1 MTDTLFLADFRR
13 AAASEGCPFCAL
25 LTETTQRYVR
35 ALLSESVLSPQLHQ
49 RLAQSRGFCQA
60 HAWLLESEGEGIA
73 ILYGTVLQTLRQA
86 LREGLAQAASPTK
99 RRWLGKP
106 QPTLGAQLREQL
118 SPTDTCLVCEHQAQS
133 TAFALGQ
140 LLENLDEVGGEGVLA
155 QLYQATSGA
164 CLPHFLQLLELAVSD
179 SSARWLAE
187 LQLHNITALET
198 QLEQSRRGEDK
209 AGSTRRAIAQTVG
222 LR

>member
-35 ALLSESVLSPQLHQ
+35 SLLNESVLAPEIHQ
-49 RLAQSRGFCQA
+49 RLAQSRGFCHA
-60 HAWLLESEGEGIA
+60 HAWLLESQGEGIA
-73 ILYGTVLQTLRQA
+73 LLYGTVLQTLRIE
-86 LREGLAQAASPTK
+86 LREGLTQATSGPK

-118 SPTDTCLVCEHQAQS
+118 SPKVDCLVCEHQKQS
-133 TAFALGQ
+133 TAFALSQ
-140 LLENLDEVGGEGVLA
+140 LIEHLDEVGSEGALA
-155 QLYQATSGA
+155 QLYQGTPGA

-179 SSARWLAE
+179 KSARWLAE
-187 LQLHNITALET
+187 LQLHNITALERE
-198 QLEQSRRGEDK
+198 LEESRRGEDK